1 MSGRKRHP
9 GKQQATGRA
18 KGCQDSKMSRANQ
31 IKRKLHHQAWIS
43 RERNVE
49 AERVLRT
56 HGVNGRDNR
65 PVRRR
70 SYRLSLFFTSVT
82 RLARDLL
89 VFYMYTVYCILY
101 IHIYIY
107 ILYLHTVYDCIR
119 IVWCFLWG
127 YYQRKQKQEFG
138 DFQQLSEFV
147 CNHSRNTR
155 LTDLISISKSI

>member
-89 VFYMYTVYCILY
+89 VFYMYTVYCVLY
-101 IHIYIY
+101 IHIYI
-107 ILYLHTVYDCIR
+107 ILTYCIWLYMYSLVFFVG
-119 IVWCFLWG
+119 ILPTKTKTGVWWYSAAIGIRLQPFT
-127 YYQRKQKQEFG
+127 K
-138 DFQQLSEFV
+138 
-147 CNHSRNTR
+147 HSTYRF
-155 LTDLISISKSI
+155 DQHF